1 MAIILDF
8 PTNFEEKM
16 RQADELLEKH
26 YVDQAICLLEEFIEE
41 SRPTQGLLH
50 LKKKLLTCYFLKK
63 EFENCEEVL
72 QELIHNHE
80 DLTVVAHQ
88 LLMVRFTKGED
99 EMIKLQKEYEKSMKE
114 SRFAYKNLV
123 ELMMQLKTFYEAY
136 WFEETSEKINAFVN
150 SQSFEEQLLTLSDLQ
165 DIEKEELEWFKSDIY
180 LTFERKLNPISQ
192 TLLYELLVQKEL
204 EWELEFKDLKGSLCL
219 ITTSEQL
226 HPFHEILMNIS
237 PEVEKRGI
245 VEPMRE
251 MLLQHMT
258 LFYQFCFPF
267 YTHLDMN
274 CVLDGIMLF
283 LEGERATFLSED
295 DYDSTNKTIIDYTSC
310 KLSQYLLSLSSL
322 M

>member
-8 PTNFEEKM
+8 PTNFEEKI
-16 RQADELLEKH
+16 RQADELLEKR
-26 YVDQAICLLEEFIEE
+26 YVDQAICLLEGFIEE
-41 SRPTQGLLH
+41 SRPTQGLLQ
-50 LKKKLLTCYFLKK
+50 LNKKLLTCYFLKK
-63 EFENCEEVL
+63 EFENCEEL
-72 QELIHNHE
+72 LNGLIRNHE
-80 DLTVVAHQ
+80 DLTLVAHQ
-88 LLMVRFTKGED
+88 FLMTRFTKGEE
-99 EMIKLQKEYEKSMKE
+99 EMLKLQKEYEKSMKG

-123 ELMMQLKTFYEAY
+123 ELMMQLKTFYESY
-136 WFEETSEKINAFVN
+136 WFEEISEKINAFLN

-165 DIEKEELEWFKSDIY
+165 EMEKEDLEWFKSDIC
-180 LTFERKLNPISQ
+180 LVFERQLNPISQ

-204 EWELEFKDLKGSLCL
+204 EWELEFKNLKGSLRL

-226 HPFHEILMNIS
+226 QPFYEILMDIS
-237 PEVEKRGI
+237 LEVEKKGI
-245 VEPMRE
+245 MDPMRE
-251 MLLQHMT
+251 MLIQHMT

-274 CVLDGIMLF
+274 YVLDGIMLF
-283 LEGERATFLSED
+283 LEGERVDFLSES